1 MTKQKDFYWVEE
13 REPHLDRRKEIL
25 KKHPEVKSLFGKNPF
40 LPWSTLIMVIL
51 QVAVALNI
59 SKVMDLPY
67 GWIYFIL
74 LAYIVGATLSH
85 ALFLAIHEI
94 THELAFKKTAAN
106 NWLSFIA
113 NIPILLPYAM
123 SFKEYHAMHHWDQ
136 GVDGVDADIPL
147 ESEAKFFNSLFG
159 KIIWFVHQIVFYAV
173 RPMFVK
179 ALKVN
184 KWFVLNFIF
193 QITAMAIILPLAGW
207 WGLAYFALSLVFA
220 GGLHPTSGHF
230 ISEHYVFKEGQ
241 ETYSYYGPLNL
252 LTFNVGYHNEHHDF
266 PTVPGNKLPA
276 LKKMAP
282 EFYDNLH
289 SYDSWTGVIFKFLF
303 DKNISLFSRTKRK
316 KEFAAGK
323 K

>member
-123 SFKEYHAMHHWDQ
+123 SFKEYHA
-136 GVDGVDADIPL
+136 
-147 ESEAKFFNSLFG
+147 SLG
-159 KIIWFVHQIVFYAV
+159 S
-173 RPMFVK
+173 RC
-179 ALKVN
+179 
-184 KWFVLNFIF
+184 
-193 QITAMAIILPLAGW
+193 GW
-207 WGLAYFALSLVFA
+207 
-220 GGLHPTSGHF
+220 SGC
-230 ISEHYVFKEGQ
+230 
-241 ETYSYYGPLNL
+241 
-252 LTFNVGYHNEHHDF
+252 
-266 PTVPGNKLPA
+266 
-276 LKKMAP
+276 
-282 EFYDNLH
+282 
-289 SYDSWTGVIFKFLF
+289 
-303 DKNISLFSRTKRK
+303 
-316 KEFAAGK
+316 
-323 K
+323 